1 VAVLRA
7 APRPVAAIVV
17 GVAPADRRLARDVD
31 ADGFLL
37 VPFSDAEVLDV
48 LGATTR
54 ARKLVLLADDSPLIH
69 RHTVPILEDE
79 GYEVRSAADGAEAL
93 ALARA
98 LTPDLVITDVE
109 MPEVDGYGVCK
120 ALKADPA
127 TARVP

>member
-1 VAVLRA
+1 APIAAV
-7 APRPVAAIVV
+7 VV
-17 GVAPADRRLARDVD
+17 GLAPTDRRLAQDAL

-37 VPFSDAEVLDV
+37 APFSDAELLDV

-54 ARKLVLLADDSPLIH
+54 ARKLILLADDSPLIH
-69 RHTVPILEDE
+69 RHTVPILEDL